1 MGTGTSKPSVFSKG
15 PTRESLLKST
25 QPMRVLMNAA
35 FKLMIEQITTKD
47 LLSMSSPSECSKYV
61 IIMGQSFD
69 KYFKSID
76 VMPVMKGEKD
86 KRTIYFQK
94 ADILTG
100 QRVGESQ
107 EAKVYAEQRKQ
118 VCLVLGYF
126 FTRMFQIFAAIYF
139 SVADDESI
147 RPGVF
152 VQDVHGVLPGELY
165 GRQQGGPVL
174 KPTEGVYFSGGGLP
188 DTINLGRYDFLRPY
202 LTEDPKYS
210 NRFKMS
216 VGKKEHFI
224 YFQTEDSGYARFI
237 LVDRLGDRTSDDY
250 EGEKLLEVLCSLN
263 ISRTEQSI
271 TINAIK
277 AREYEENVRIG
288 GEYLKNVKIVFKP
301 EQVESGET
309 RYMTR
314 IGSGKGVPV
323 GPPKSIYALLIHI
336 GRNIKI
342 ATQQQTSIPP
352 LSFSKILGIE
362 EEKKEALKEIREMK
376 DPYRGLE
383 RGLERDRDPYRGIER
398 GLLRERDPIS
408 DPYGAFARNPY
419 TDPYRRDVY
428 DRMLR
433 ERMKKRD
440 VDKGKDKMI
449 QNSQLGSV
457 YAALQPGMRPVP
469 HCVARS
475 LQLLNIDALTDLGG
489 KKAFTYICKTKF
501 LGSHPTGL
509 PAPNE
514 ALSKSPGLNTLMAL
528 FHEFGDKDKS
538 DGLKKQ
544 RLDALNIL
552 ATLYKNT
559 SAISDVDF
567 VKLANKYDPMICSSR
582 GFKDEAVALTNP
594 TKFQAAKSGV
604 LQLWNIQLAHVKN
617 IESLVRE
624 MFVVNKAGA
633 LVINPQLM
641 TIGIEGLDAIAQK
654 LRVILL
660 AYYGNCEKTYQDTV
674 SKLVA

>member
-1 MGTGTSKPSVFSKG
+1 MGAGKSKPSIFSKG

-76 VMPVMKGEKD
+76 VMPVMKDEKE

-100 QRVGESQ
+100 QRIGES
-107 EAKVYAEQRKQ
+107 EMAKAYAEQRKQ

-126 FTRMFQIFAAIYF
+126 FTRLFQIFAAIYF

-152 VQDVHGVLPGELY
+152 VQDAYNILPGQLY
-165 GRQQGGPVL
+165 GKEQGGPVL

-188 DTINLGRYDFLRPY
+188 NSINLGRYDFLRPY

-224 YFQTEDSGYARFI
+224 YFQLEDSGYGRFI

-271 TINAIK
+271 TINTIK
-277 AREYEENVRIG
+277 AREYEENIRLA
-288 GEYLKNVKIVFKP
+288 GEYLKNVKIVFKQ
-301 EQVESGET
+301 EQVESGEM

-342 ATQQQTSIPP
+342 ASQQQAAIPP
-352 LSFSKILGIE
+352 LSFSKVLGIE
-362 EEKKEALKEIREMK
+362 EEKKEILKEIK
-376 DPYRGLE
+376 DPYNGFE
-383 RGLERDRDPYRGIER
+383 RGRDRGFERGIER
-398 GLLRERDPIS
+398 GRDRGIERGFERGIERE
-408 DPYGAFARNPY
+408 PYRALQRNTY

-428 DRMLR
+428 DRLLR
-433 ERMKKRD
+433 DRLRKREGD
-440 VDKGKDKMI
+440 KDKEKDK
-449 QNSQLGSV
+449 LGLV
-457 YAALQPGMRPVP
+457 YSALQPGQRPVP

-475 LQLLNIDALTDLGG
+475 LQLLNVDALTDLGG

-528 FHEFGDKDKS
+528 FHEFGDKDQS
-538 DGLKKQ
+538 DIIKRQ
-544 RLDALNIL
+544 RLEALNIL
-552 ATLYKNT
+552 ASLYKNST
-559 SAISDVDF
+559 TISDTDF
-567 VKLANKYDPMICSSR
+567 VKLANKYDPMICNTR
-582 GFKDEAVALTNP
+582 GFKDEPISLTTP
-594 TKFQAAKSGV
+594 SKFAAAKNGV
-604 LQLWNIQLAHVKN
+604 LQLWNIQLQHVKN

-633 LVINPQLM
+633 LIINPQLM
-641 TIGIEGLDAIAQK
+641 TIGIEGLDLISQK
-654 LRVILL
+654 LRSILL

-674 SKLVA
+674 GKLVGV